1 MSAYNSIKVCYTNLL
16 RTTTVEVSSLWLL
29 LHSRGVTTA
38 GSLIWQSFRTQSQIR
53 GVMKRFN
60 MENIGNQS
68 LKLVLFSITEVGR
81 LYQPLKSSE
90 TLHLLQLSQLQ
101 GNHSGH

>member
-16 RTTTVEVSSLWLL
+16 RTNTVEVSSLWLF

-53 GVMKRFN
+53 DVMKHFN
-60 MENIGNQS
+60 MENIGTQS

-81 LYQPLKSSE
+81 LIKKSSE

-101 GNHSGH
+101 GNHSAH

>member
-16 RTTTVEVSSLWLL
+16 RTSTVEVSSLWLL

-38 GSLIWQSFRTQSQIR
+38 GSLIWQSFQIR